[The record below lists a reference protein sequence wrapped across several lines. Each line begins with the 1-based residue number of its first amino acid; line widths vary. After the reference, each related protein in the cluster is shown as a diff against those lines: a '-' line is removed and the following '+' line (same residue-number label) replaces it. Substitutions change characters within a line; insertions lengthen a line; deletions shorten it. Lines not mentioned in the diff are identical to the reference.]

1 MVERHKVRRI
11 CDAPKAFIPFDPS
24 FLFNPLFHKVM
35 KQLFFI
41 LYIQAMRIE
50 LLIFGITAFIIA
62 NIYTDGKYWKLLQ
75 TNQKYYKMAGV
86 ALGGL
91 MIYVLFKKFPSK
103 AHEIIRGSNEY
114 MKYLPVDKETMGML
128 NPILDFTSKQNMYN
142 ENAGM
147 MPILPLGQDR
157 STEILMNSGRQTG
170 GGVAG
175 EKPKATKRSVSETK
189 KKFVASR
196 QNWKCGDCNEQ
207 LSAWF
212 EVDHKV
218 RLEYGG
224 SNHVDNLVALCRECH
239 GRKTTMENL

>member
-1 MVERHKVRRI
+1 
-11 CDAPKAFIPFDPS
+11 
-24 FLFNPLFHKVM
+24 
-35 KQLFFI
+35 
-41 LYIQAMRIE
+41 MRIE

-103 AHEIIRGSNEY
+103 AHDIIRGSNEY

-147 MPILPLGQDR
+147 MPILPLGRDR

-170 GGVAG
+170 GGVLG